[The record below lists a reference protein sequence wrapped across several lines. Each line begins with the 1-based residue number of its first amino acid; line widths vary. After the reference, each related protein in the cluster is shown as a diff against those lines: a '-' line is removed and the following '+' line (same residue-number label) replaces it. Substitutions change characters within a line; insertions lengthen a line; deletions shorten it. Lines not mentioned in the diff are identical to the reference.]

1 MDSGNAA
8 MSALIGGSVQFAV
21 SGPSEILAARAR
33 DLAFKQQWR
42 NWTRPFFTVDDI
54 RQELKLLK
62 ASAKLPGLDQLD
74 PAAALLPTA

>member
-21 SGPSEILAARAR
+21 SGPSDILAARAR

-42 NWTRPFFTVDDI
+42 NWA
-54 RQELKLLK
+54 Q
-62 ASAKLPGLDQLD
+62 
-74 PAAALLPTA
+74 